1 MIPVAATSQRTL
13 RVVFVCPEEPSVMP
27 LFFEK
32 VIPRLREEIAA
43 VAVVSPIY
51 KRSSW
56 LRQAKQFADS
66 FGVREFAVEALAY
79 ARYKAVDLVP
89 GGRRHSVKRIARANG
104 LRLLTPESVNGA
116 GFLEELRGL
125 DPDLVISVSCPQI
138 FGRELLE
145 LPRLGCINVH
155 SALLPDY
162 RGVLPTFW
170 VLARGEARTGVTVH
184 FMSPG
189 IDGGEIIA
197 QEKLLISPD
206 ETLHSLMRRCKS
218 AAAVLILETVSRFRE
233 GPVATIP
240 NPAEEGSY
248 FSFPKRDDVRRF
260 KALGRALR

>member
-1 MIPVAATSQRTL
+1 MSAVPITGRAL

-32 VIPRLREEIAA
+32 VIPPLREDIAA
-43 VAVVSPIY
+43 IAVVSPIY

-56 LRQAKQFADS
+56 LSQAKRFADA
-66 FGVREFAVEALAY
+66 FGLREFMIEAATYLKDKVAD
-79 ARYKAVDLVP
+79 RVP
-89 GGRRHSVKRIARANG
+89 GARPRSIKRIARSNG
-104 LRLLTPESVNGA
+104 LRLLTPESVNGDE
-116 GFLEELRGL
+116 FLDDLRAL
-125 DPDLVISVSCPQI
+125 EPDLVISVSCPQI

-145 LPRLGCINVH
+145 LPRLGCVNVH

-170 VLARGEARTGVTVH
+170 VLAQDEAETGVTVH

-189 IDGGEIIA
+189 IDGGEILTQQRVRIA
-197 QEKLLISPD
+197 PD
-206 ETLHSLMRRCKS
+206 ETLHSLMRKCKS
-218 AAAVLILETVSRFRE
+218 VAADAILETVGRFRD
-233 GPVATIP
+233 GTIATLA

-248 FSFPKRDDVRRF
+248 FSFPERDDVRRF